1 MSPQLVDSALQLSK
15 NYLQLPSHRNALPLF
30 LAYIDNNLYCSHL
43 QEALRIAR
51 GTLQLLDR
59 LDTASQRYRPCIV
72 IRLVR
77 CLLLQSEV
85 KRRVTMEDR
94 SETISL
100 WPMEAVSN
108 ILQEMV
114 RGMQVH
120 DEAQLDRKLL
130 FLLKTESDLLRET
143 EYQEANSW
151 FSVYFAVAQMHMLKA
166 YLTQSVQGLLS
177 SSQLV
182 FSLLK
187 PSAEEYY
194 VGTEEL
200 SDG

>member
-1 MSPQLVDSALQLSK
+1 
-15 NYLQLPSHRNALPLF
+15 
-30 LAYIDNNLYCSHL
+30 
-43 QEALRIAR
+43 
-51 GTLQLLDR
+51 
-59 LDTASQRYRPCIV
+59 
-72 IRLVR
+72 
-77 CLLLQSEV
+77 
-85 KRRVTMEDR
+85 
-94 SETISL
+94 
-100 WPMEAVSN
+100 MEAVSN